1 MNMTTDT
8 EDATIAESVPVSPI
22 PVVNVAQVPQR
33 SPLRYPGGKTWLVP
47 HIRAWLGALESPRLL
62 IEPFAGGGITSLTA
76 VMEHLVQ
83 NCLMVE
89 LDQDVAAFWDAALH
103 HTAQL
108 VKQIDNF
115 TLTRE
120 DIYLL
125 EHQSSKTVVE
135 RGFRTLVLNR
145 TRRGGILAKGAAL
158 ARAGENGKGVTSRW
172 YPRTIKQRLMNIARY
187 ADRIEFM
194 EADGIAVLEGLLS
207 DSLPPGTVVFVD
219 PPYTAEG
226 KQAGKRLYT
235 HNYIDHAYLFDIL
248 GRIAARGGE
257 VLATYDESPEILD
270 LIARHGFHAVRV
282 VMKNTHHNQIS
293 ELVITNRR
301 VFLE

>member
-8 EDATIAESVPVSPI
+8 EDAAIAGSVPNSPI

-47 HIRAWLGALESPRLL
+47 HVRVWLGALESPRLL
-62 IEPFAGGGITSLTA
+62 IDPFAGGGITSLTA
-76 VMEHLVQ
+76 VMEHLVP

-125 EHQSSKTVVE
+125 ENQSSKTVVE

-158 ARAGENGKGVTSRW
+158 TRAGENGKGVTSRW

-194 EADGIAVLEGLLS
+194 EADGIAVLEGLLA
-207 DSLPPGTVVFVD
+207 DSLPPGTAVFVD

-248 GRIAARGGE
+248 GQIAARGGE
-257 VLATYDESPEILD
+257 VLATYDESPEILQ
-270 LIARHGFHAVRV
+270 LMAQHGFHAVRV
-282 VMKNTHHNQIS
+282 MMKNTHHNQIS